1 MASIVFLDN
10 EEKNN
15 YLKEL
20 KKEHDVRVY
29 DENVSEVL
37 DEIKDAEIIS
47 CRTKS
52 KFSKDVIDKFSNLKL
67 IVTRTVGVDHLD
79 VEYCKSKNIEVKN
92 VEDYGSYVV
101 AEHVF
106 ALLLSGTRNILKA
119 YKKVKKGEFNFK
131 NLKGYSLNGKVLGVV
146 GTGKIGEE
154 VIKRAKGFGMEIIAF
169 DVVKKDELVKN
180 FNIRYVELDEL
191 FKESDVI
198 TLHVPL
204 LEQTRHMINNESIS
218 KMKEGVIL
226 INAARGELIKT
237 EDLINN
243 IKKFYFVGLDVLE
256 DENSFSKENRLLK
269 FKNVLITPHIGFYS
283 SESLKKTY
291 EVSLEKIREFLGV

>member
-1 MASIVFLDN
+1 MTNIVFLDN

-20 KKEHDVRVY
+20 KKEHNVKVY

-37 DEIKDAEIIS
+37 DEIEDAEIIS

-52 KFSKDVIDKFSNLKL
+52 KFSKEVIDKFSNLKL
-67 IVTRTVGVDHLD
+67 IATRTVGVDHIEL
-79 VEYCKSKNIEVKN
+79 EYCKSKNILVNN
-92 VEDYGSYVV
+92 VPDYGSDVV

-106 ALLLSGTRNILKA
+106 GLLLAGTRNILKA

-169 DVVKKDELVKN
+169 DVAKKEELVKN
-180 FNIRYVELDEL
+180 FDVRYVGLDEL
-191 FKESDVI
+191 YKESDII

-204 LEQTRHMINNESIS
+204 LEQTKHMIDNESIS
-218 KMKEGVIL
+218 KMKNGVIL

-237 EDLINN
+237 EELIKN

-256 DENSFSKENRLLK
+256 DENSFSKENKLLK

-283 SESLKKTY
+283 AESLKKTY
-291 EVSLEKIREFLGV
+291 EITLENIREFLK

>member
-1 MASIVFLDN
+1 MANIVFLDN

-15 YLKEL
+15 HLKEL
-20 KKEHDVRVY
+20 KKEHEVRVY
-29 DENVSEVL
+29 DENVNEVL

-52 KFSKDVIDKFSNLKL
+52 KFSKEIIDKFSNLKL
-67 IVTRTVGVDHLD
+67 ILTRTVGVDHIEI
-79 VEYCKSKNIEVKN
+79 EYCKSKNILVKN
-92 VEDYGSYVV
+92 VPDYGSDVV

-106 ALLLSGTRNILKA
+106 GLLLSGTRNILKA

-131 NLKGYSLNGKVLGVV
+131 NLKGYSLKGKILGVV

-169 DVVKKDELVKN
+169 DVAKKEEMVKN
-180 FNIRYVELDEL
+180 FNVKYVELDEL
-191 FKESDVI
+191 FRESDVI

-204 LEQTRHMINNESIS
+204 LEQTKHMINNESIS
-218 KMKEGVIL
+218 KMKDGVIL
-226 INAARGELIKT
+226 INTARGELIKT
-237 EDLINN
+237 EDLVNN

-256 DENSFSKENRLLK
+256 DENDFSKENKLLK

-283 SESLKKTY
+283 AESLKKTY
-291 EVSLEKIREFLGV
+291 EITLENIREFLK